1 MSAFAIVFGRLELAL
16 DRDDAIVSAHLR
28 KQSEAGSNTDTTA
41 DSRREP
47 LEIMAFS
54 ATTPPVSNA
63 PPLQISSAS
72 LRARAR
78 DAGALMSSSLNC

>member
-1 MSAFAIVFGRLELAL
+1 MSAFAIAFGRLELAL
-16 DRDDAIVSAHLR
+16 DRDEAVVSAQLR
-28 KQSEAGSNTDTTA
+28 NQSEADRKTDTTA

-47 LEIMAFS
+47 LEIMSFS

-72 LRARAR
+72 LRARAS